1 MPLDI
6 HAIKLIRNG
15 NKILWSGPRCDFNTD
30 GGGWTVFQRR
40 EDGSVNFEQ
49 PWQKYKTGF
58 GNDREFWLGNEHVH
72 RLTADRAM
80 VLRVDMQRTNDQ
92 QQYGVYGQFRVRNE
106 RHNYSLTLG
115 AFTVDLTFAGDTLG
129 FHRDMPFSTYDQDNS
144 PGKCATTLRSGWW
157 YNNCVKAFLNGLWRG
172 NVSATGVEDNRGMMW
187 TPYDPKVQ
195 RDVPKAAD

>member
-1 MPLDI
+1 
-6 HAIKLIRNG
+6 
-15 NKILWSGPRCDFNTD
+15 
-30 GGGWTVFQRR
+30 
-40 EDGSVNFEQ
+40 
-49 PWQKYKTGF
+49 
-58 GNDREFWLGNEHVH
+58 
-72 RLTADRAM
+72 M

-92 QQYGVYGQFRVRNE
+92 QQYGVYDQFRVRNE